1 MHFRTISLRRVA
13 VWVAISLLA
22 IVLYYSLSRWWP
34 DLRASDRPAWAQ
46 AIGTILALAITIVLN
61 RIDARERRIERDA
74 RARNAGIVVRP
85 VLAEIRDELKE
96 AIKEIDEGSSPH
108 SVGRYEEGEQNYGL
122 AGIWTTP
129 PKLTDKLHAMAELG
143 RAAKDAQAAYL
154 SLEELHRTYTRHYIE
169 EIGECFYDDVQM
181 NLGSIA
187 ATRRTILNLDAAISS
202 IDQLYK

>member
-1 MHFRTISLRRVA
+1 MRYQTISLRRVA
-13 VWVAISLLA
+13 VWVATSLLV
-22 IVLYYSLSRWWP
+22 ITLYYLLSLWWF
-34 DLRASDRPAWAQ
+34 DLRTSDRPAWVQ

-61 RIDARERRIERDA
+61 RLDARERRIERDA

-96 AIKEIDEGSSPH
+96 AIKAIDEGSSPQ
-108 SVGRYEEGEQNYGL
+108 SVGSYEEDEQNYGL

-129 PKLTDKLHAMAELG
+129 PKLIDKLHAMAELG

-154 SLEELHRTYTRHYIE
+154 SLEELHRKYTRHYIE
-169 EIGECFYDDVQM
+169 EIGECFYEDVQM
-181 NLGSIA
+181 NLDSIA
-187 ATRRTILNLDAAISS
+187 ATRRTILDLDTAISA